1 MSLEHYFEDEIKRV
15 DFEMYTPKILREKAQ
30 TKKDMTEKEC
40 LSLTAKMN
48 DIVVQ
53 NFTYMMNRLKLT
65 AQDIENEMSIHKTVI
80 ADTFFLKTGFEE
92 YELDYFTKELKM
104 ETNKEYNELMEV
116 LNLKMPQLMAKLSE
130 RAMSL
135 GMGKEEE
142 EQDQMVEQIQ
152 RMMEANED
160 GEDLQEPMI
169 QELEEPMMEE

>member
-65 AQDIENEMSIHKTVI
+65 A
-80 ADTFFLKTGFEE
+80 
-92 YELDYFTKELKM
+92 
-104 ETNKEYNELMEV
+104 
-116 LNLKMPQLMAKLSE
+116 
-130 RAMSL
+130 
-135 GMGKEEE
+135 
-142 EQDQMVEQIQ
+142 
-152 RMMEANED
+152 
-160 GEDLQEPMI
+160 
-169 QELEEPMMEE
+169 